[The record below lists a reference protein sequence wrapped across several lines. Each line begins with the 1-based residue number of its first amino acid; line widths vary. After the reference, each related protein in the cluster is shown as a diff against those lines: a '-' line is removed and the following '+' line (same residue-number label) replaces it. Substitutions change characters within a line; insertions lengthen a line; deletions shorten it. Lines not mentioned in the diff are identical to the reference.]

1 MDIKERNRIIGVIT
15 FFIGLIIIVF
25 LIPIFISF
33 SNFSLSYVLR
43 YLFISYSGYLYLDL
57 LVLAITLFF
66 YSFFMLRT
74 IKTLKGRKNLA
85 IVAMSVGVVL
95 VVFPLIGIGFLL
107 PGFLYFLLD
116 GFMYINFMFALIPL
130 LALLIPGIVLFIHG
144 WYMRKN
150 LRIETKS

>member
-33 SNFSLSYVLR
+33 SDFSLSYVLR
-43 YLFISYSGYLYLDL
+43 YLFIGYSGYLYLDL

-66 YSFFMLRT
+66 YSFFMLRP

-116 GFMYINFMFALIPL
+116 GFILFFMMALIPL

-144 WYMRKN
+144 WYIRKN

>member
-33 SNFSLSYVLR
+33 SDFSLSYVLR
-43 YLFISYSGYLYLDL
+43 YLFIGYSGYLYLDL

-66 YSFFMLRT
+66 YSFFMLRP

-107 PGFLYFLLD
+107 PGFFYFLLD
-116 GFMYINFMFALIPL
+116 GFILFFMMALIPL

-144 WYMRKN
+144 WYIRKN